1 MAKLILL
8 RHLKSQWN
16 KDDRFAGWVDNPL
29 SDEGRA
35 QAKGISEQ
43 LKNQKIDVAY
53 SNALVRCLETVLRVY
68 ENIEGKYPLFLHV
81 DGGKMQEWGN
91 YSGVGMGEIPFYV
104 TEKLNERYYGS
115 VQGLNK
121 AETKQKYGEE
131 LVQLWRRGYKD
142 TAPGG
147 ETMED
152 TCKRVLPFFEEY
164 ILADLKA
171 GKNVLIVASHNSL
184 RAIVKNIENISDE
197 DVVKLELPFG
207 ALVEYDF
214 TGDKFTKLP

>member
-1 MAKLILL
+1 MAKLFLL

-35 QAKGISEQ
+35 QAEGIAKI
-43 LKNQKIDVAY
+43 LAPQKIDIAY

-68 ENIEGKYPLFLHV
+68 ERIEGKYPLFLHL

-91 YSGVGMGEIPFYV
+91 YTGDNMGEVPFYV
-104 TEKLNERYYGS
+104 TEKLNERYYGQ

-131 LVQLWRRGYKD
+131 LVQRWRRGYKD

-152 TCKRVLPFFEEY
+152 TYHRVVPFFEES
-164 ILADLKA
+164 ILKSLEAD
-171 GKNVLIVASHNSL
+171 KNVLVVASHNSL
-184 RAIVKNIENISDE
+184 RAIVKHIEHISDE
-197 DVVKLELPFG
+197 DVAKLELPFG
-207 ALVEYDF
+207 ALVTYDF
-214 TGDKFTKLP
+214 ADGKFTPVK